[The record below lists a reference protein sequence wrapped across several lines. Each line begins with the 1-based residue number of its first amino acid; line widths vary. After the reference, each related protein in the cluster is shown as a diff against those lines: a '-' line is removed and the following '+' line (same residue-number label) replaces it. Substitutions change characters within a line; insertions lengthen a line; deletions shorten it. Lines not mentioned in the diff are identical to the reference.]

1 MVLENNHYFIRKLH
15 SFSGLLPIGVF
26 LMEHFFVNSFSL
38 RGPAAYDGA
47 VAFLQS
53 IPFLPFLELFLIV
66 IPIIFHAFYGLWI
79 VYLAKNNVL
88 DYKYLRNWLFYLQ
101 RVTAVVTLIFVLYHT
116 YTLRISNLLFGLEIS
131 FDTMTMI
138 LSNTWIFAFY
148 VFGLL
153 STIYHFTNGLTTFL
167 ITWGITIGSY
177 SQRIAILF
185 SGIIFIFLSYFG
197 IQTFLAFI

>member
-1 MVLENNHYFIRKLH
+1 
-15 SFSGLLPIGVF
+15 
-26 LMEHFFVNSFSL
+26 MEHFFVNSFSL
-38 RGPAAYDGA
+38 RGASAYDNA

-101 RVTAVVTLIFVLYHT
+101 RITAVITLLFVLYHT

-138 LSNTWIFAFY
+138 LSNSWIFAFY
-148 VFGLL
+148 VLGLL
-153 STIYHFTNGLTTFL
+153 STIYHFANGLTTFL

-177 SQRIAILF
+177 SQRVA
-185 SGIIFIFLSYFG
+185 IIFSSIIFVFLSYFG